1 MYDEYKAGRKP
12 MPPELAEQMPVLKD
26 LLMALGY
33 KIVTK
38 EGYEADDILGT
49 LAFSCKDGDEC
60 YIATGD
66 RDSLQLVGDN
76 VKVLLAS
83 TKMGRPET
91 NIYDV
96 KRIKDDY
103 GVTPHQL
110 IDIKALMGDS
120 SDNIPGVSG
129 VGQKTAQSLISELGS
144 IQNIYDNIDTIDIRE
159 TLRNKLKNDKD
170 SAFMSYKLGE
180 IYKSVPIE
188 TDYS

>member
-1 MYDEYKAGRKP
+1 
-12 MPPELAEQMPVLKD
+12 
-26 LLMALGY
+26 
-33 KIVTK
+33 
-38 EGYEADDILGT
+38 
-49 LAFSCKDGDEC
+49 
-60 YIATGD
+60 
-66 RDSLQLVGDN
+66 
-76 VKVLLAS
+76 
-83 TKMGRPET
+83 MGRPET

-180 IYKSVPIE
+180 ICKSVPIE
-188 TDYS
+188 TDYSFMFRTKVTRARLCLFCVLLKCIS

>member
-1 MYDEYKAGRKP
+1 MR
-12 MPPELAEQMPVLKD
+12 QTIFSVL
-26 LLMALGY
+26 LL
-33 KIVTK
+33 
-38 EGYEADDILGT
+38 
-49 LAFSCKDGDEC
+49 FSCKDGDEC

-76 VKVLLAS
+76 VKVLLRQRKWADL
-83 TKMGRPET
+83 KL

-170 SAFMSYKLGE
+170 AAFMSYKLGE
-180 IYKSVPIE
+180 ICKSVPIE
-188 TDYS
+188 TDYSFLCSGRRRQG

>member
-1 MYDEYKAGRKP
+1 
-12 MPPELAEQMPVLKD
+12 
-26 LLMALGY
+26 
-33 KIVTK
+33 
-38 EGYEADDILGT
+38 
-49 LAFSCKDGDEC
+49 
-60 YIATGD
+60 
-66 RDSLQLVGDN
+66 
-76 VKVLLAS
+76 
-83 TKMGRPET
+83 MGRPET

-159 TLRNKLKNDKD
+159 TLRNKLKTIKTR
-170 SAFMSYKLGE
+170 LL
-180 IYKSVPIE
+180 
-188 TDYS
+188 